1 MKKHFLLFIAACF
14 MLGCPPGASHKPM
27 PPLFGVAK
35 VLDTGAEPS
44 FLITEDFNGDG
55 NLDLVVTNS
64 GDNTFSLYKGKGD
77 GTFREQIIFRTGD
90 QPICIVTG
98 DFNGDGLPDLA
109 ELNYRD
115 QNIQV
120 FRNTGLG
127 SFRNT
132 GVLLKPG
139 KIPLNLAAGDLN
151 KDGFTDLAVTLR
163 YHKVVVF
170 WGKRRGKFSQPVSI
184 PVRGQPTS
192 LVLGDYNGD
201 NRPDIA
207 VALAGSGNVGAQIIW
222 GAGGNAFKTSRVFRG
237 GGQPLS
243 IANIDANGD
252 GRTDLV
258 TSSNSTHIMALF
270 LNKGGGV
277 FESLRDFASGDF
289 PKFVAVADFTGDGKP
304 DLAVSN
310 ATNDTISVVLGK
322 GNGTFT
328 YPPIY
333 HAVDEYPQGIA
344 AGDFNHDGLTDLAIA
359 CRDKNLLDILLK
371 RKPPASATPP
381 GA

>member
-1 MKKHFLLFIAACF
+1 MKKYFLLLIAAGF
-14 MLGCPPGASHKPM
+14 MLGCPPGASQKPM
-27 PPLFGVAK
+27 PPVFSVAG

-64 GDNTFSLYKGKGD
+64 GDNTFSFYKGQGD
-77 GTFREQIIFRTGD
+77 GAFRKQVVFRTGD

-120 FRNTGLG
+120 FLNNGLG

-139 KIPLNLAAGDLN
+139 KIPLNLVAGDLN

-163 YHKVVVF
+163 YHKVVIL
-170 WGKRRGKFSQPVSI
+170 WGRGKGRFSEPVSI

-201 NRPDIA
+201 HQPDLA

-222 GAGGNAFKTSRVFRG
+222 GMGSNGFKTSQVFRG

-252 GRTDLV
+252 GRMDLV
-258 TSSNSTHIMALF
+258 TSSNSTHIIGLF

-277 FESLRDFASGDF
+277 FESLRDFAAGEF

-322 GNGTFT
+322 GDGRFT
-328 YPPIY
+328 YPPIF
-333 HAVDEYPQGIA
+333 HAVDEYPQGIVV
-344 AGDFNHDGLTDLAIA
+344 GDFNHDGLMDLVTA

-371 RKPPASATPP
+371 RKSPAAPP